1 MSTDHAARLW
11 LALGVLLTNI
21 ALNIPMNGPREMLLV
36 AGLGW
41 FVSFCFGKFISAMR
55 KPSE

>member
-11 LALGVLLTNI
+11 LVLGILATNI
-21 ALNIPMNGPREMLLV
+21 ALNIPMAGPREMLLV

-41 FVSFCFGKFISAMR
+41 FTSFCLGKFISEMR